1 MIAIV
6 IPITILLVVMVLFW
20 CYVVKKRLY
29 RFRPRDAQNV
39 SRTTGDEHRV
49 NAEQIPEEDLATD
62 NTDLEH
68 PDSTDEQLNS
78 ASSETNQQVL
88 SVHLAGACAASHHL
102 PPQVG
107 STFLLT
113 TKMRMK

>member
-1 MIAIV
+1 
-6 IPITILLVVMVLFW
+6 MVLFW
-20 CYVVKKRLY
+20 YYVVKKRLY

-39 SRTTGDEHRV
+39 SRTTGDD
-49 NAEQIPEEDLATD
+49 AEQIPEEDLATD

-68 PDSTDEQLNS
+68 PDSTDEQLNNE
-78 ASSETNQQVL
+78 SSETNQQVL

>member
-1 MIAIV
+1 
-6 IPITILLVVMVLFW
+6 MVLFW
-20 CYVVKKRLY
+20 YYVVKKRLY

-68 PDSTDEQLNS
+68 PDSHDEQLNNE
-78 ASSETNQQVL
+78 SSETNQQFLVFIL
-88 SVHLAGACAASHHL
+88 QEQAQLAIICHLRWGRHCC
-102 PPQVG
+102 
-107 STFLLT
+107 
-113 TKMRMK
+113 